1 MDKSIKLKDL
11 YVGQLITRGTH
22 EEAQVYTIAEINR
35 LEVLLKWK
43 EGTHECQQWSDYCD
57 CYLPTLKQIEYSI
70 HQNGPLVS
78 AADI

>member
-1 MDKSIKLKDL
+1 MSKAIKLKDL
-11 YVGQLITRGTH
+11 YVGQLITRGEH

-35 LEVLLKWK
+35 IEVLLKWK
-43 EGTHECQQWSDYCD
+43 EGSHDCQHWSDYSD
-57 CYLPTLKQIEYSI
+57 CYVPTIKQIEYSI